1 MKKKIYI
8 IGVMTVLAIT
18 CFGCGKKDAA
28 TDRKM
33 AEATTEITTE
43 TTEKVTEQA
52 DKKKAEK
59 TTEATTEKVS
69 DDKKSEKSDKKK
81 SDSKSDK
88 SKAANTAAQS
98 DKTVTQSANESKPV
112 VTTNSN
118 SSTSSNTSANNTSQ
132 TTDNKSQT
140 SSKPQTT
147 ECQHD
152 WVAVTHTVHHDAV
165 MGERIVES
173 AVYAH
178 WYCRDCQQYYINHTD
193 DPHYGVSGNGSEAS
207 YCLKPAVRETY
218 EVTPAYDETV
228 TDYYKCS
235 KCGATR

>member
-1 MKKKIYI
+1 MKKQLYLLSMVTI
-8 IGVMTVLAIT
+8 LSLT
-18 CFGCGKKDAA
+18 CIGCGKKDAA

-33 AEATTEITTE
+33 AEEGKEITTE
-43 TTEKVTEQA
+43 AVTEEKKVEKS
-52 DKKKAEK
+52 DKKTEK

-69 DDKKSEKSDKKK
+69 EDKKSEKSDKKK

-88 SKAANTAAQS
+88 SKAANTVAQS
-98 DKTVTQSANESKPV
+98 DKAVTQPANESKPV

-132 TTDNKSQT
+132 TTE
-140 SSKPQTT
+140 KPQTT
-147 ECQHD
+147 ECQHN

-178 WYCRDCQQYYINHTD
+178 WYCNDCQKYYINQTD
-193 DPHYGVSGNGSEAS
+193 DPHYGISANGSDAS

-235 KCGATR
+235 KCGIRK

>member
-1 MKKKIYI
+1 MKEKGRESLMKKKLYLLSMVTI
-8 IGVMTVLAIT
+8 LSLT
-18 CFGCGKKDAA
+18 CIGCGRKDAA

-52 DKKKAEK
+52 DKKTEK

-69 DDKKSEKSDKKK
+69 EDKKSEKSDKKK

-88 SKAANTAAQS
+88 SKAANTVAQS
-98 DKTVTQSANESKPV
+98 DKAVTQPANESKPV

-118 SSTSSNTSANNTSQ
+118 SSTSSNTSANNTPQ
-132 TTDNKSQT
+132 ATE
-140 SSKPQTT
+140 KPQTT

-178 WYCRDCQQYYINHTD
+178 WYCNDCQKYYISVWD
-193 DPHYGVSGNGSEAS
+193 DPCGAANGSDAS

-235 KCGATR
+235 KCGIRK

>member
-33 AEATTEITTE
+33 AEAGKEITTE
-43 TTEKVTEQA
+43 AVTEEKEVEKSEKKT
-52 DKKKAEK
+52 DKKTEV
-59 TTEATTEKVS
+59 TTEATIEKVS
-69 DDKKSEKSDKKK
+69 EDKKSEKSDKKK

-118 SSTSSNTSANNTSQ
+118 SSTSSNTSANNTPQ
-132 TTDNKSQT
+132 ATE
-140 SSKPQTT
+140 KPQTT

-165 MGERIVES
+165 MGERGVKP
-173 AVYAH
+173 AVIAH
-178 WYCRDCQQYYINHTD
+178 WYCNNCQKYMISVND
-193 DPHYGVSGNGSEAS
+193 DPCNGANGSTAS
-207 YCLKPAVRETY
+207 YILEPAVWETY
-218 EVTPAYDETV
+218 EVSPAYDETV

-235 KCGATR
+235 KCGIRK